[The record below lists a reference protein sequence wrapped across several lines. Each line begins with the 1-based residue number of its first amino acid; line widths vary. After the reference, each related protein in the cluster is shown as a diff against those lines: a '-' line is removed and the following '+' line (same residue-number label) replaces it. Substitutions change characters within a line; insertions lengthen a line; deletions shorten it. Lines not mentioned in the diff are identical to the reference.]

1 MSTPPTRVVPVEDGG
16 FTNARAVETRPV
28 LSDVP
33 RELADR
39 FLLVAELSRA
49 RRPAEAVVLR
59 VRDLTARHGAPEI
72 PLVLKWYH
80 RLHAPGP
87 DVEQELRELAEE
99 EAPHLER
106 LLETGEAHG
115 HPWHLYWSHGE
126 EDLARYHADH
136 CGELR
141 PETVK
146 DLVGQLYDALTAL
159 HGRGVVHR
167 DITPDNI
174 MVQTRRADTADLV
187 LIDFGAAV
195 HRPEEAEEPR
205 TDWRGKPLYLAPE
218 AGLLRQTVSEAG
230 DWWSLGMVIAQLAL
244 GRHPVDFRRD
254 EEVLAEIATHDPDL
268 SGIGDRRTRRL
279 CEGLLTRA
287 PEKRW
292 HAGQVGD
299 WLDGKDP
306 DVAPRTDERVFDDED
321 PRPAIR
327 PFPFMGREFTG
338 TDALALHLDQ
348 NHVSAARMLAAADDR
363 GELVAW
369 LGQFETTGA
378 RSPEELRRLA
388 ALRAELD
395 RPPSAGTVVRLLN
408 WLGPGLDVSWHGAD
422 LDVRGMRLLCQGAR
436 DGHADAVSL
445 LRHLAERPAVLTGLA
460 QRPGGHGLDETGRA
474 WHTLRAGWEPTVREL
489 RGHEIGT
496 LPGVAAALRRTDAVD
511 AWLLQLAR
519 EPERTRSRLTD
530 DILRRRALL
539 PERVPWFDALLD
551 AREDDLRLLAAHLL
565 YEQARFAA
573 EELRRRRLVQEAD
586 RMLAADQ
593 AGLLAVLRRLDRL
606 PTLGWALL
614 GATVVTAPWTF
625 VIGLADVLGRAAQ
638 DAVVT
643 AWLEALPA
651 AAFVFAAELWTAAYI
666 GPPFY
671 HPERSLAG
679 LLIRHAERPA
689 RLARTRAGRYLTAAL
704 LVLAVFLGFYAIVR
718 APWVWPLASAVAVA
732 VWSVRRC
739 LAHRRLRRP
748 RDPESAWSLR
758 RLLAWWRGRHER
770 RRLRAAGLPP
780 DPEPEWGLRRLLAW
794 WWRGRHERRL
804 RRRRAGHRLSRWHP
818 RRFLDRRRTRRAAR
832 TRRADR
838 TRWANRVPRAD
849 RARRPDGLRLEPTAD
864 TATGPPAGV
873 GSEGATGRVAGFCP
887 GVVAEPVAEP
897 RPEQTAEPRPA
908 TQPEETA
915 EPRPATQPE
924 VTATTPP
931 TTATVTTPE
940 TTSATTSTTTAES
953 PSATIAEFAGGAAGE
968 TAGES
973 SSERRPEAT
982 PGPQS
987 ATRHESSATTPPT
1000 TATVTT
1006 AETTSAATSTT
1017 TAESPSAT
1025 IAEFAGEAAGETAG
1039 ESSSEPRPE
1048 ATPEPQSAVRHEST
1062 ATTPPT
1068 TATATT
1074 PKTIPAT
1081 TPKTT
1086 SATTSGTTAEPGSDS
1101 TGGQA

>member
-1 MSTPPTRVVPVEDGG
+1 MSTPPTRVVPVEQGG
-16 FTNARAVETRPV
+16 FTNARDVETRPV
-28 LSDVP
+28 LSEVP
-33 RELADR
+33 PELADR
-39 FLLVAELSRA
+39 FLLVAELSRV

-59 VRDLTARHGAPEI
+59 VRDLTGRHGASEI

-106 LLETGEAHG
+106 LLETGEADG

-126 EDLARYHADH
+126 DDLAGYHDDH
-136 CGELR
+136 PEGLR
-141 PETVK
+141 PEAVRS
-146 DLVGQLYDALTAL
+146 LVSQLYDAVTAL
-159 HGRGVVHR
+159 HERGVVHR

-195 HRPEEAEEPR
+195 HRPDEAEEPR

-244 GRHPVDFRRD
+244 GRHPIDFRRD

-292 HAGQVGD
+292 HAEQVGD

-306 DVAPRTDERVFDDED
+306 DVAPRTDERIYDDEET
-321 PRPAIR
+321 RPAIR
-327 PFPFMGREFTG
+327 PFPFMGREFVG

-363 GELVAW
+363 ARLVQW
-369 LGQFETTGA
+369 LGQFETVGD
-378 RSPEELRRLA
+378 RSPEELRRLD
-388 ALRAELD
+388 ALRTELD
-395 RPPSAGTVVRLLN
+395 RPPSVGTVVRLLN

-445 LRHLAERPAVLTGLA
+445 LRHLAEQPAVLTGLA

-474 WHTLRAGWEPTVREL
+474 WRTLRAGWEPTVREL
-489 RGHEIGT
+489 RGHEIGA
-496 LPGVAAALRRTDAVD
+496 LPGAAAALRRTVAVD

-530 DILRRRALL
+530 DILRRRAQL

-565 YEQARFAA
+565 YSQAQFAA
-573 EELRRRRLVQEAD
+573 EELRRRRLVQETD

-614 GATVVTAPWTF
+614 GATLVTAPWTF
-625 VIGLADVLGRAAQ
+625 VIGLADVLGRAPE

-651 AAFVFAAELWTAAYI
+651 AAFVFAVELWTAAYI

-679 LLIRHAERPA
+679 LLIRHAERPG
-689 RLARTRAGRYLTAAL
+689 RLARTRAGRYITAAL
-704 LVLAVFLGFYAIVR
+704 LVLAVFLGFYAIVL

-732 VWSVRRC
+732 VWSARRC

-748 RDPESAWSLR
+748 HDPESEWSLR

-770 RRLRAAGLPP
+770 RRLRAAGLPL
-780 DPEPEWGLRRLLAW
+780 DPEPEWGLRRLLIW
-794 WWRGRHERRL
+794 WWRGRHERR
-804 RRRRAGHRLSRWHP
+804 RRRRGNRLYRWHP
-818 RRFLDRRRTRRAAR
+818 RRLLDRRRALRAH
-832 TRRADR
+832 
-838 TRWANRVPRAD
+838 
-849 RARRPDGLRLEPTAD
+849 RARRAGGPQQPERTVGTVGTRSAAAPSTAPEPT
-864 TATGPPAGV
+864 
-873 GSEGATGRVAGFCP
+873 
-887 GVVAEPVAEP
+887 
-897 RPEQTAEPRPA
+897 PA
-908 TQPEETA
+908 TTP
-915 EPRPATQPE
+915 
-924 VTATTPP
+924 ATTPP
-931 TTATVTTPE
+931 TTTVTN
-940 TTSATTSTTTAES
+940 SAT
-953 PSATIAEFAGGAAGE
+953 PSE
-968 TAGES
+968 TA
-973 SSERRPEAT
+973 
-982 PGPQS
+982 
-987 ATRHESSATTPPT
+987 
-1000 TATVTT
+1000 
-1006 AETTSAATSTT
+1006 AET
-1017 TAESPSAT
+1017 ES
-1025 IAEFAGEAAGETAG
+1025 E
-1039 ESSSEPRPE
+1039 
-1048 ATPEPQSAVRHEST
+1048 
-1062 ATTPPT
+1062 
-1068 TATATT
+1068 
-1074 PKTIPAT
+1074 
-1081 TPKTT
+1081 
-1086 SATTSGTTAEPGSDS
+1086 S

>member
-1 MSTPPTRVVPVEDGG
+1 MSTPPTRVVPLEQGG
-16 FTNARAVETRPV
+16 FTNAYAVETRPV
-28 LSDVP
+28 LSEVP
-33 RELADR
+33 PELADR
-39 FLLVAELSRA
+39 FLLVAELSRV

-126 EDLARYHADH
+126 EDLAGYHDDH
-136 CGELR
+136 PDGLR
-141 PETVK
+141 PEVVQS
-146 DLVGQLYDALTAL
+146 LVSQLYEAVTAL
-159 HGRGVVHR
+159 HERGVVHR

-195 HRPEEAEEPR
+195 HRPDEAEEPR

-292 HAGQVGD
+292 HAEQVGD

-306 DVAPRTDERVFDDED
+306 DVAPRTDERIYGDEET
-321 PRPAIR
+321 RRAIR
-327 PFPFMGREFTG
+327 PFPFMGREFIG

-363 GELVAW
+363 ARLVEW
-369 LGQFETTGA
+369 LGQFESVGD
-378 RSPEELRRLA
+378 RSPEELCRLA
-388 ALRAELD
+388 ALRTELE
-395 RPPSAGTVVRLLN
+395 RPPSVGTVVRLLN

-445 LRHLAERPAVLTGLA
+445 LRHLAEQPAVLTGLA

-474 WHTLRAGWEPTVREL
+474 WRTLRAGWEPTVREL
-489 RGHEIGT
+489 RGHEIGA
-496 LPGVAAALRRTDAVD
+496 LPGAAAALRRTVAVD

-530 DILRRRALL
+530 DILRRRAQL

-565 YEQARFAA
+565 YGQARFAA
-573 EELRRRRLVQEAD
+573 EELRRRRLVQETD

-614 GATVVTAPWTF
+614 GATLVTAPWTF
-625 VIGLADVLGRAAQ
+625 VIGLADVLGRAPE

-651 AAFVFAAELWTAAYI
+651 AAFVFAVELWTAAYI

-679 LLIRHAERPA
+679 LLIRHAERPG
-689 RLARTRAGRYLTAAL
+689 RLARTRAGRYITAAL
-704 LVLAVFLGFYAIVR
+704 LVLAVFLGFYAIVL

-748 RDPESAWSLR
+748 HDPESEWSLR

-770 RRLRAAGLPP
+770 RRRRRGNRLYRWNP
-780 DPEPEWGLRRLLAW
+780 RRLPA
-794 WWRGRHERRL
+794 
-804 RRRRAGHRLSRWHP
+804 RRRA
-818 RRFLDRRRTRRAAR
+818 RRAQ
-832 TRRADR
+832 
-838 TRWANRVPRAD
+838 
-849 RARRPDGLRLEPTAD
+849 RARRAGGPQRPETTVGTWSAATAETRSATTAERRSATTAEGRSATTAEGRRPEARSATTVEAESGARSATTVEARSEALSGTMPGTAAGAPVGTTEESQSAAEPEATAG
-864 TATGPPAGV
+864 TTPAGTSPPPA
-873 GSEGATGRVAGFCP
+873 TTPAG
-887 GVVAEPVAEP
+887 
-897 RPEQTAEPRPA
+897 TPA
-908 TQPEETA
+908 TT
-915 EPRPATQPE
+915 PA
-924 VTATTPP
+924 ATSEATPSAAPASTPP
-931 TTATVTTPE
+931 TTTE
-940 TTSATTSTTTAES
+940 TTSAT
-953 PSATIAEFAGGAAGE
+953 PSE
-968 TAGES
+968 TA
-973 SSERRPEAT
+973 
-982 PGPQS
+982 
-987 ATRHESSATTPPT
+987 
-1000 TATVTT
+1000 
-1006 AETTSAATSTT
+1006 AET
-1017 TAESPSAT
+1017 ES
-1025 IAEFAGEAAGETAG
+1025 E
-1039 ESSSEPRPE
+1039 
-1048 ATPEPQSAVRHEST
+1048 
-1062 ATTPPT
+1062 
-1068 TATATT
+1068 
-1074 PKTIPAT
+1074 
-1081 TPKTT
+1081 
-1086 SATTSGTTAEPGSDS
+1086 S

>member
-1 MSTPPTRVVPVEDGG
+1 MSTPSTRVVSLEQGG
-16 FTNARAVETRPV
+16 FTNARARETRPV
-28 LSDVP
+28 LSEVP
-33 RELADR
+33 PELADR
-39 FLLVAELSRA
+39 FLLVAELSRV
-49 RRPAEAVVLR
+49 RWPADAVVLR

-106 LLETGEAHG
+106 LLETGEADG

-126 EDLARYHADH
+126 EDLAGYHADH
-136 CGELR
+136 PKGLR
-141 PETVK
+141 PEAVRS
-146 DLVGQLYDALTAL
+146 LVGQLYDAVTAL
-159 HGRGVVHR
+159 HERGVVHR

-195 HRPEEAEEPR
+195 HRPDEAEEPR

-244 GRHPVDFRRD
+244 GRHPIDFRRD

-292 HAGQVGD
+292 HAEQVGD

-306 DVAPRTDERVFDDED
+306 DVAPRTDERIYDDEET
-321 PRPAIR
+321 RPAIR
-327 PFPFMGREFTG
+327 PFPFMGREFIG

-363 GELVAW
+363 ARLAEW
-369 LGQFETTGA
+369 LGQFETVGD

-388 ALRAELD
+388 ALRTELD
-395 RPPSAGTVVRLLN
+395 RPPSVGTVVRLLN

-445 LRHLAERPAVLTGLA
+445 LRHLAEQPAVLTGLA

-474 WHTLRAGWEPTVREL
+474 WRTLRAGWEPTVREL
-489 RGHEIGT
+489 RGHEIGA
-496 LPGVAAALRRTDAVD
+496 LPGAAAALRRTVAVD

-530 DILRRRALL
+530 DILHRRAQL

-565 YEQARFAA
+565 YGQAQFAA
-573 EELRRRRLVQEAD
+573 EELRRRRLVQETD

-614 GATVVTAPWTF
+614 GATLVTAPWTF
-625 VIGLADVLGRAAQ
+625 VIGLADVLGRAPE
-638 DAVVT
+638 DAVVS

-651 AAFVFAAELWTAAYI
+651 AAFVLAVELWTAAYI

-679 LLIRHAERPA
+679 LLIRHAERPG
-689 RLARTRAGRYLTAAL
+689 RLARTRAGRYITAAL
-704 LVLAVFLGFYAIVR
+704 LVLAVFLGFYAIVL

-748 RDPESAWSLR
+748 HDPESEWSLR

-770 RRLRAAGLPP
+770 RRLRAAGLPL
-780 DPEPEWGLRRLLAW
+780 DPEPEWGLRRLLTW
-794 WWRGRHERRL
+794 WWRGRHERRRRRGNRL
-804 RRRRAGHRLSRWHP
+804 YRWNPRRLLARRRA
-818 RRFLDRRRTRRAAR
+818 RRAH
-832 TRRADR
+832 
-838 TRWANRVPRAD
+838 
-849 RARRPDGLRLEPTAD
+849 RARRAG
-864 TATGPPAGV
+864 GP
-873 GSEGATGRVAGFCP
+873 R
-887 GVVAEPVAEP
+887 
-897 RPEQTAEPRPA
+897 RPETTVGTWSAATAETRPA
-908 TQPEETA
+908 TSA
-915 EPRPATQPE
+915 EGRPATTAE
-924 VTATTPP
+924 GRSEARSATTIEAESEARSA
-931 TTATVTTPE
+931 TTIEAESEARSATTVEARSEAPAGTTPE
-940 TTSATTSTTTAES
+940 T
-953 PSATIAEFAGGAAGE
+953 AAG
-968 TAGES
+968 TPAGTTEES
-973 SSERRPEAT
+973 QSAAEPEAT
-982 PGPQS
+982 
-987 ATRHESSATTPPT
+987 AATTPAGTSAPPAPTPVGTPT
-1000 TATVTT
+1000 TAP
-1006 AETTSAATSTT
+1006 AATSAAT
-1017 TAESPSAT
+1017 P
-1025 IAEFAGEAAGETAG
+1025 
-1039 ESSSEPRPE
+1039 
-1048 ATPEPQSAVRHEST
+1048 ST
-1062 ATTPPT
+1062 A
-1068 TATATT
+1068 
-1074 PKTIPAT
+1074 PAT
-1081 TPKTT
+1081 TPAATPATTSPTTTATT
-1086 SATTSGTTAEPGSDS
+1086 SATPSGTAAETESES

>member
-1 MSTPPTRVVPVEDGG
+1 MSTPPTRVLPVEDS

-33 RELADR
+33 EELADR
-39 FLLVAELSRA
+39 FLLVAELSRV

-59 VRDLTARHGAPEI
+59 VRDLTSRHGAPEI

-87 DVEQELRELAEE
+87 AVEQELRELAEE
-99 EAPHLER
+99 ETPHLER

-126 EDLARYHADH
+126 EDLAGYRADH
-136 CGELR
+136 SGELR
-141 PETVK
+141 PEAVRS
-146 DLVGQLYDALTAL
+146 LVSQLYDAVTAL
-159 HGRGVVHR
+159 HERGVVHR

-195 HRPEEAEEPR
+195 HRPDEAEEPR

-244 GRHPVDFRRD
+244 GKHPIDFRRD

-292 HAGQVGD
+292 HAEQVAD

-306 DVAPRTDERVFDDED
+306 DVAPRTDERIFDDEET
-321 PRPAIR
+321 RPAIR
-327 PFPFMGREFTG
+327 PFPFMGREFVG

-363 GELVAW
+363 ARLVEW
-369 LGQFETTGA
+369 LGQFETLGD

-388 ALRAELD
+388 ALRTELD
-395 RPPSAGTVVRLLN
+395 RPPSVGTVVRLLN
-408 WLGPGLDVSWHGAD
+408 WLGPALDVSWHGAD
-422 LDVRGMRLLCQGAR
+422 LDVRSMRLLCQGAR
-436 DGHADAVSL
+436 DGNADAVSL
-445 LRHLAERPAVLTGLA
+445 LRHLGEQPAVLTGLA
-460 QRPGGHGLDETGRA
+460 QRPGGHGLDETGRV

-496 LPGVAAALRRTDAVD
+496 LPGTAAALRRTVAVD

-565 YEQARFAA
+565 YGQAEIAA
-573 EELRRRRLVQEAD
+573 EELRRRRLVQETD
-586 RMLAADQ
+586 RLLAADQ

-614 GATVVTAPWTF
+614 GATLVTAPWTF
-625 VIGLADVLGRAAQ
+625 VIGLADVLGRAPQ
-638 DAVVT
+638 GAVVT

-651 AAFVFAAELWTAAYI
+651 AAFVLAVELWTAAYI

-689 RLARTRAGRYLTAAL
+689 RLARTRAGRYVTAAL
-704 LVLAVFLGFYAIVR
+704 LVLAVFLGFYALVR

-732 VWSVRRC
+732 VWSARRC

-748 RDPESAWSLR
+748 RDPESEWSLR

-770 RRLRAAGLPP
+770 RRLRAAGLPL

-794 WWRGRHERRL
+794 WWRGRHERR
-804 RRRRAGHRLSRWHP
+804 RRRRGNRLYRWNP
-818 RRFLDRRRTRRAAR
+818 RRLLARRRALRA
-832 TRRADR
+832 
-838 TRWANRVPRAD
+838 RWAETLPPGTTTGTGPAAASGTRSVA
-849 RARRPDGLRLEPTAD
+849 
-864 TATGPPAGV
+864 ATGMRSATAAEARSATTAEARSEAPAGM
-873 GSEGATGRVAGFCP
+873 
-887 GVVAEPVAEP
+887 
-897 RPEQTAEPRPA
+897 TAEP
-908 TQPEETA
+908 QSTA
-915 EPRPATQPE
+915 EPGAPAVTPSTGTSAAMPAAMSVDTSATASVVTAATVSAVTPAMTDAATPTTEPVGTPATMSATTPATTDMATPATPPAATPTTE
-924 VTATTPP
+924 PAATPAPPPAATPPTTPP
-931 TTATVTTPE
+931 TTTATPATPA
-940 TTSATTSTTTAES
+940 TTSAP
-953 PSATIAEFAGGAAGE
+953 PSE
-968 TAGES
+968 TA
-973 SSERRPEAT
+973 
-982 PGPQS
+982 
-987 ATRHESSATTPPT
+987 
-1000 TATVTT
+1000 
-1006 AETTSAATSTT
+1006 AET
-1017 TAESPSAT
+1017 ES
-1025 IAEFAGEAAGETAG
+1025 E
-1039 ESSSEPRPE
+1039 
-1048 ATPEPQSAVRHEST
+1048 
-1062 ATTPPT
+1062 
-1068 TATATT
+1068 
-1074 PKTIPAT
+1074 
-1081 TPKTT
+1081 
-1086 SATTSGTTAEPGSDS
+1086 S

>member
-1 MSTPPTRVVPVEDGG
+1 MSTPPTRVVPLEQGG
-16 FTNARAVETRPV
+16 FTNAYAVETRPV
-28 LSDVP
+28 LSEVP
-33 RELADR
+33 PELADR
-39 FLLVAELSRA
+39 FLLVAELSRV

-126 EDLARYHADH
+126 EDLAGYHDDH
-136 CGELR
+136 PDGLR
-141 PETVK
+141 PEVVQS
-146 DLVGQLYDALTAL
+146 LVSQLYEAVTAL
-159 HGRGVVHR
+159 HERGVVHR

-195 HRPEEAEEPR
+195 HRPDEAEEPR

-292 HAGQVGD
+292 HAEQVGD

-306 DVAPRTDERVFDDED
+306 DVAPRTDERIYGDEET
-321 PRPAIR
+321 RRAIR
-327 PFPFMGREFTG
+327 PFPFMGREFIG

-363 GELVAW
+363 ARLVEW
-369 LGQFETTGA
+369 LGQFESVGD

-388 ALRAELD
+388 ALRTELEP
-395 RPPSAGTVVRLLN
+395 PPSVGTVVRLLN

-445 LRHLAERPAVLTGLA
+445 LRHLAEQPAVLTGLA

-474 WHTLRAGWEPTVREL
+474 WRTLRAGWEPTVREL
-489 RGHEIGT
+489 RGHEIGA
-496 LPGVAAALRRTDAVD
+496 LPGAAAALRRTVAVD

-519 EPERTRSRLTD
+519 EPERTRGRLTD
-530 DILRRRALL
+530 DILRRRAQL
-539 PERVPWFDALLD
+539 PEHVPWFDALLD

-565 YEQARFAA
+565 YGQARFAA
-573 EELRRRRLVQEAD
+573 EELRRRRLVQETD

-614 GATVVTAPWTF
+614 GATLVTAPWTF
-625 VIGLADVLGRAAQ
+625 VIGLADVLGRAPE

-651 AAFVFAAELWTAAYI
+651 AAFVFAVELWTAAYI

-679 LLIRHAERPA
+679 LLIRHAERPG
-689 RLARTRAGRYLTAAL
+689 RLARTRAGRYITAAL
-704 LVLAVFLGFYAIVR
+704 LVLAVFLGFYAIVL

-748 RDPESAWSLR
+748 HDPESEWSLR

-770 RRLRAAGLPP
+770 RRLRAAGLPL
-780 DPEPEWGLRRLLAW
+780 DPEPEWDLRRLLTW
-794 WWRGRHERRL
+794 WWRGRHERR
-804 RRRRAGHRLSRWHP
+804 RRRRGNRLYRWNP
-818 RRFLDRRRTRRAAR
+818 RRLPARR
-832 TRRADR
+832 
-838 TRWANRVPRAD
+838 
-849 RARRPDGLRLEPTAD
+849 RARRAQRARRAGGPQRPETTVGTWSAATAETRSAT
-864 TATGPPAGV
+864 TAETRSATTA
-873 GSEGATGRVAGFCP
+873 EGRPEARSATTV
-887 GVVAEPVAEP
+887 EAEP
-897 RPEQTAEPRPA
+897 RPRSATTVEARSEAPAGTTPETAAGRAAGTTPGTAAGRAAGTTPGTAAGRAAGTTEESQSAAEPEATAVTTPAGTSAPPA
-908 TQPEETA
+908 TTPAGTPSTSPAATSEATPSA
-915 EPRPATQPE
+915 APATTPS
-924 VTATTPP
+924 AAPASTPP
-931 TTATVTTPE
+931 TTTE
-940 TTSATTSTTTAES
+940 RTSAT
-953 PSATIAEFAGGAAGE
+953 PSE
-968 TAGES
+968 TA
-973 SSERRPEAT
+973 
-982 PGPQS
+982 
-987 ATRHESSATTPPT
+987 
-1000 TATVTT
+1000 
-1006 AETTSAATSTT
+1006 AET
-1017 TAESPSAT
+1017 ES
-1025 IAEFAGEAAGETAG
+1025 E
-1039 ESSSEPRPE
+1039 
-1048 ATPEPQSAVRHEST
+1048 
-1062 ATTPPT
+1062 
-1068 TATATT
+1068 
-1074 PKTIPAT
+1074 
-1081 TPKTT
+1081 
-1086 SATTSGTTAEPGSDS
+1086 S